1 MTLVGM
7 ALDRQGA
14 GAEMR
19 KSYIAAHVYMIL
31 GVISGLFYREFT
43 KAHDFRGDTQLAVMH
58 THLLALGM
66 LGFLIVLALDKQFQL
81 SGTKLFTAF
90 FWFYNAGIAI
100 TVIMM
105 GVHGTETVLGKHVPE
120 AVPGIMRPGPHPPH
134 GWAHPAVRPARQAP
148 RQAHHD
154 RDHGAGA
161 REDLDLNR
169 RGRGDPRGGP
179 RTQGT
184 R

>member
-1 MTLVGM
+1 
-7 ALDRQGA
+7 
-14 GAEMR
+14 MR

-43 KAHDFRGDTQLAVMH
+43 KAHDFQGDTQLALMH

-81 SGTKLFTAF
+81 SGTKLFTWF

-105 GVHGTETVLGKHVPE
+105 GVHGTETVLGTHVPE
-120 AVPGIMRPGPHPPH
+120 AVPRIAGLGHTLLTVGLILLFVLLGKRLDKP
-134 GWAHPAVRPARQAP
+134 VRTELAEPESAK
-148 RQAHHD
+148 
-154 RDHGAGA
+154 
-161 REDLDLNR
+161 
-169 RGRGDPRGGP
+169 
-179 RTQGT
+179 TST
-184 R
+184 